1 MQLNARLNIISH
13 NCLSRHSFLD
23 SVYAHSTVGDSF
35 WWWIAVHNFFLL
47 SVIFIL
53 FFIYSGFPGT
63 GSITSSSVEPAN
75 FGDTYQHPQSISDD
89 ENEPMET
96 EDDLLDSFKMVRRNG
111 KKHFCKCK
119 RGPVGPPGSPGI
131 EGLRG
136 NSDLIIISYEL
147 IGHLGHLIHKLMK

>member
-1 MQLNARLNIISH
+1 M
-13 NCLSRHSFLD
+13 LS
-23 SVYAHSTVGDSF
+23 A
-35 WWWIAVHNFFLL
+35 
-47 SVIFIL
+47 IFIL
-53 FFIYSGFPGT
+53 FFIHSGFPGT

-136 NSDLIIISYEL
+136 ISDSKSYSL
-147 IGHLGHLIHKLMK
+147 VLD